1 MHGIIWNEV
10 IASNLGLV
18 RSLEFKKDALDFH
31 GSQKQLKYVPQNHI
45 WLQLNNAFF
54 YYIFAENSRYQT

>member
-10 IASNLGLV
+10 IASNLGFV
-18 RSLEFKKDALDFH
+18 RSLEFKEVALDFY

-45 WLQLNNAFF
+45 WLQLSNSFF
-54 YYIFAENSRYQT
+54 YYIFAENSCYQT